1 MTTSQP
7 PEFYFNGIDF
17 NPDFFEDVSETLTK
31 KESDARYLIKVE
43 QDTATSLQTFTAGIS
58 TNNSNITVGNAT
70 VSSLIVNTTSLGS
83 QTEGGSL
90 DIASTQSTGVLSIG
104 NLATRT
110 GNINIATTK
119 NTSSAQ
125 EIILGSSNALATG
138 QIIRM
143 NRPLNISYSAINDLQ
158 YTTSRIGSYV
168 SNNSGELL
176 ATNNATA
183 STTLTSQNV
192 PAGEYMFHYQIGY
205 RNTVATS
212 TFTRQQFVLSTTI
225 NDFTNLIDDN
235 TTLYLTN
242 STAVPISS
250 PITDYTHRFCNSGS
264 FVLSSTSD
272 VYLNYRL
279 VWTGT
284 GVPYIKGFLKLIRIG

>member
-1 MTTSQP
+1 MTTTKP
-7 PEFYFNGIDF
+7 PKYFSDIF
-17 NPDFFEDVSETLTK
+17 NSYYYTVVEGSSLTQAQA
-31 KESDARYLIKVE
+31 DLRYLIKIRS
-43 QDTATSLQTFTAGIS
+43 DTSSSLQSFIGGID
-58 TNNSNITVGNAT
+58 TQNSNITVGNAT

-83 QTEGGSL
+83 QAEGGSL

-125 EIILGSSNALATG
+125 EIVLGSSNALATG

-158 YTTSRIGSYV
+158 YTTSRIGSYLT
-168 SNNSGELL
+168 NNSGEIL

-183 STTLTSQNV
+183 STTLTNFSNV

-235 TTLYLTN
+235 TTLHLTN
-242 STAVPISS
+242 STAVPLSS
-250 PITDYTHRFCNSGS
+250 PLADYTHRFCNSGS
-264 FVLSSTSD
+264 FVLSSSSD
-272 VYLNYRL
+272 VYLNYRT

>member
-31 KESDARYLIKVE
+31 KESDARYLIKVQ
-43 QDTATSLQTFTAGIS
+43 QDTATALQTFKAGID
-58 TNNSNITVGNAT
+58 TQDSNITVGNAT

-83 QTEGGSL
+83 QAEGGSL

-168 SNNSGELL
+168 SNSSGELL

-235 TTLYLTN
+235 TTLHLTN
-242 STAVPISS
+242 STAVPLSS

>member
-43 QDTATSLQTFTAGIS
+43 QDTATSLQTFTAGID
-58 TNNSNITVGNAT
+58 TQDSNITVGNAT

-83 QTEGGSL
+83 QAEGGSL

-168 SNNSGELL
+168 SNNSGEIL
-176 ATNNATA
+176 ATNSATA
-183 STTLTSQNV
+183 STTLTNQNV

-212 TFTRQQFVLSTTI
+212 TFTRQQFVLSTTL

-235 TTLYLTN
+235 TTLHLTN
-242 STAVPISS
+242 STAVPLSV

-272 VYLNYRL
+272 VYLNYRT